1 MDFVQKFSVRGKFLF
16 SLGLICALCLVMGLM
31 ALREI
36 SRMHNSSDLLADH
49 ALPSAQQLAKLQST
63 IQTYRRADMGILS
76 CTDTKCVDYYV
87 ERRKKNTQDFSRYF
101 EAYLKTDPPKE
112 ELASALAF
120 RDDFSAYLTAAEP
133 PIKLLLAGDKT
144 AASKQTLGPNGELFR
159 KLEGELS
166 KAFETNTRNSQQT
179 CAEIESIYQKSI
191 FNTAVLLA
199 LILFGSLGI
208 AWRLTNSIVPPLR
221 QASDLLLAVSR
232 RDLTGHIELNRQDE
246 LGQMADSLNTAITA
260 MRELMTSVNEGVETI
275 GAAATEL
282 AATAEN
288 SLQAAQ
294 EQCRETNQIAA
305 ASEEM
310 AVTAG
315 EVSRNAESA
324 NRASMDA
331 ATSAVHGGKVIAHTI
346 DRMKSISDF
355 THQTADRMEALNLRS
370 DEIGKVITTIREIS
384 EQTNLL
390 ALNAA
395 IESARAGEHGRGFA
409 VVAGE
414 VRRLAERTKSA
425 TEEIASTI
433 VSIQSETRE
442 TLDLMEEGK
451 TSSIKGVEESESA
464 RHTLTDIISLAHG
477 SEEQVALIAAAS
489 TEQAAAS
496 GEISR
501 SISTIRSVSDQVS
514 NAAEDTRKAS
524 LDLSRLAASL
534 DREMKTFR
542 LR

>member
-16 SLGLICALCLVMGLM
+16 SLGLICVLCLLMGLM

-76 CTDTKCVDYYV
+76 CTDQKCVDYYIA
-87 ERRKKNTQDFSRYF
+87 RRKKNTDDFAKYF
-101 EAYLKTDPPKE
+101 EAYLKTDPPQE
-112 ELASALAF
+112 ELAFAQSF
-120 RDDFSAYLTAAEP
+120 RDDFSAYLVAAEP

-144 AASKQTLGPNGELFR
+144 GASKQTLGPNGELFR

-166 KAFETNTRNSQQT
+166 KAFEANTKNSQQS
-179 CAEIESIYQKSI
+179 CAAIEAIYQKSI
-191 FNTAVLLA
+191 LNTSVLLV
-199 LILFGSLGI
+199 IIVFGSLVV

-221 QASDLLLAVSR
+221 EASALLERVAE
-232 RDLTGHIELNRQDE
+232 RDLTGHITLDRQDE
-246 LGQMADSLNTAITA
+246 LGQMANSLNTAIRS
-260 MRELMTSVNEGVETI
+260 MRELMISVNEGVETI
-275 GAAATEL
+275 GAASTEL
-282 AATAEN
+282 AASAEQ
-288 SLQAAQ
+288 SLSAAQ

-315 EVSRNAESA
+315 EVSRNAEEA
-324 NRASMDA
+324 NRASMNA
-331 ATSAVHGGKVIAHTI
+331 ATTAVHGGEVIAHTI

-442 TLDLMEEGK
+442 TLTLMEDGK

-524 LDLSRLAASL
+524 LELSRLAGSL
-534 DREMKTFR
+534 DQQMKTFR